1 MFKDILTN
9 IIGHHK
15 VPEESLVIETE
26 KDTLVHDDIINK
38 SETVNI
44 RTPPKR
50 PAGIKS

>member
-1 MFKDILTN
+1 MFKDILTK
-9 IIGHHK
+9 IICHLI
-15 VPEESLVIETE
+15 VPEESFVIEIE